1 MGIDKSQDPAR
12 TVAFAREA
20 SLGMPGSIKD
30 VADFLLSEG
39 TGIANLTMAQIAART
54 YTSKPT
60 LVRFAKQAGY
70 AGWRDYRHDL
80 LVVMADMEEERAAS
94 AEVDVNYPF
103 AAGDSVADAAE
114 SIARIQRLAIEEVA
128 RSVDPAALE
137 SVAHALLGAHN
148 VLYLGAMQ
156 NRDRGDIFAA
166 NLMTIGIVC
175 HVMAEDRAASL
186 ARLLAPGD
194 CAIATS
200 YSGALTHGSM
210 RLVPTLVERGI
221 TVVAVTNSERSP
233 LADTADYT
241 LCFPPLE
248 HYHDK
253 VGAFYSGACT
263 SLILDMLYAAC
274 YASCYDESRE
284 RRASVVHS
292 IRGIAPEDF

>member
-1 MGIDKSQDPAR
+1 MATDKNQDPAR

-80 LVVMADMEEERAAS
+80 LVAMTAMEAERAAS

-103 AAGDSVADAAE
+103 ATGDSVADAAG
-114 SIARIQRLAIEEVA
+114 SIARIQRLAVEEVE
-128 RSVDPAALE
+128 RTLDRAALE
-137 SVAHALLGAHN
+137 SAARALLNARN
-148 VLYLGAMQ
+148 VVYLGAVQ
-156 NRDRGDIFAA
+156 NHDRGVILAS
-166 NLMTIGIVC
+166 NLLTIGIVC
-175 HVMAEDRAASL
+175 HVLTEDRAVSWVH
-186 ARLLAPGD
+186 LLESGD
-194 CAIATS
+194 CVIVAS

-210 RLVPTLVERGI
+210 RFVPGLAERGV
-221 TVVAVTNSERSP
+221 TVVAVTNSERSS
-233 LADTADYT
+233 LAGIADHA

-274 YASCYDESRE
+274 YTSRYDESCE
-284 RRASVVHS
+284 RRASVVRS
-292 IRGIAPEDF
+292 IRGMAPDDF

>member
-103 AAGDSVADAAE
+103 AAGDSVADAADT
-114 SIARIQRLAIEEVA
+114 IARIQRLAVDEVE
-128 RSVDPAALE
+128 RTLDKSALV
-137 SVAHALLGAHN
+137 SAAHALLDARN
-148 VLYLGAMQ
+148 VVYLGAVQ
-156 NRDRGDIFAA
+156 NHDRGEILAT
-166 NLMTIGIVC
+166 NLMTIGVVC
-175 HVMAEDRAASL
+175 HVYAEDRAVSL
-186 ARLLAPGD
+186 ACLLEPGD
-194 CAIATS
+194 CVIATS

-210 RLVPTLVERGI
+210 RFVPGLAERGV

-233 LADTADYT
+233 LAGVADHA

-274 YASCYDESRE
+274 YASRYDESRE
-284 RRASVVHS
+284 RRASVVRS
-292 IRGIAPEDF
+292 IRGMAPEDF

>member
-1 MGIDKSQDPAR
+1 MATDKNQDPAR

-80 LVVMADMEEERAAS
+80 LVAMTAMEADRAAS
-94 AEVDVNYPF
+94 VEVDVNYPF
-103 AAGDSVADAAE
+103 ATGDSVADVAG
-114 SIARIQRLAIEEVA
+114 SIARIQRLAVEEVE
-128 RSVDPAALE
+128 RTLDRTALE
-137 SVAHALLGAHN
+137 SAARALLDAHN

-156 NRDRGDIFAA
+156 NHDRGNILAA

-175 HVMAEDRAASL
+175 HVMSEDRAASL
-186 ARLLAPGD
+186 ARLLGPED
-194 CAIATS
+194 CVVVTS
-200 YSGALTHGSM
+200 YSGALTFGSM
-210 RLVPTLVERGI
+210 RLVPSLVERGV
-221 TVVAVTNSERSP
+221 TVVAVTNSERSS
-233 LADTADYT
+233 LADIADHA

-274 YASCYDESRE
+274 YASRYDESRE
-284 RRASVVHS
+284 SRASVVRS
-292 IRGIAPEDF
+292 IRGMAPDDL